1 MEYLHGSV
9 QPLWWRWLFTRRGIF
24 DGSGD
29 HRVVSGCDRQRD
41 HEELPGGICADSN
54 WPFADVVSLDRN
66 SDLQCFTK
74 SCSLDCDS
82 VVWRFRST
90 RLSLVILGSSDLWRR
105 GGRHYRSLAPSGVAS
120 SQSAVGPKRTRES
133 STAPSGSLG
142 TAHHIDRC
150 YCGQTFSGSRR

>member
-1 MEYLHGSV
+1 MEYLHRSV
-9 QPLWWRWLFTRRGIF
+9 QSLWWRWLFTRRGIF

-29 HRVVSGCDRQRD
+29 HRIVSGCDRQRD
-41 HEELPGGICADSN
+41 HEELSGGICADSN
-54 WPFADVVSLDRN
+54 WPITDVVSLDRN

-90 RLSLVILGSSDLWRR
+90 RLSLVILGSSDHWRR

-120 SQSAVGPKRTRES
+120 SHVRYCPKRTCV
-133 STAPSGSLG
+133 TALHMSAYGSKRTSEQVAALCSH
-142 TAHHIDRC
+142 A
-150 YCGQTFSGSRR
+150 